1 MGQSRRKWDNP
12 DGSARRPDVVV
23 DDADAAILEIVTV
36 TLPPPSRRGGQLIAP
51 RQGGVLAARWSHAPL
66 GTAGGKK
73 TFLYRRA
80 LGVNEVKCNDE
91 FGDVHEFLRIDARP
105 SDYHAVAA
113 ATRHAADAT
122 TAPGTS

>member
-23 DDADAAILEIVTV
+23 DDARMPILEIVTV

-80 LGVNEVKCNDE
+80 LGVNEQ
-91 FGDVHEFLRIDARP
+91 
-105 SDYHAVAA
+105 
-113 ATRHAADAT
+113 
-122 TAPGTS
+122 

>member
-1 MGQSRRKWDNP
+1 MP
-12 DGSARRPDVVV
+12 MP
-23 DDADAAILEIVTV
+23 ILEIVTV